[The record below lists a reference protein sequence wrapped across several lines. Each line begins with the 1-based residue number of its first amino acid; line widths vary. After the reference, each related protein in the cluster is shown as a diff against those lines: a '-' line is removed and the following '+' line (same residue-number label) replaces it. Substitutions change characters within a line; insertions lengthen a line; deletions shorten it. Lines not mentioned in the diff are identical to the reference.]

1 MRQLLIPTRFTQ
13 EFKTMVRTG
22 TEESLSVF
30 RVSAVLLR
38 NSNTGCHYQTK
49 KNLLIIYHFIS
60 IQNFFKLIFQ
70 NPSLI
75 ISSHVPLGL
84 QSSQTQMYEDY
95 DLLQYD
101 TV

>member
-1 MRQLLIPTRFTQ
+1 MRQLLIPILFTQ

-22 TEESLSVF
+22 TEEILSVF
-30 RVSAVLLR
+30 RVSTVSLR
-38 NSNTGCHYQTK
+38 NSTNGCHYK
-49 KNLLIIYHFIS
+49 KNLLITYHFIS
-60 IQNFFKLIFQ
+60 IQNSFFKVIFQ

-84 QSSQTQMYEDY
+84 QSSQTKMYEDY
-95 DLLQYD
+95 DLLRYD

>member
-49 KNLLIIYHFIS
+49 KKLTNNLPFYFNSELFQTYIS
-60 IQNFFKLIFQ
+60 K
-70 NPSLI
+70 
-75 ISSHVPLGL
+75 
-84 QSSQTQMYEDY
+84 SQFNNILPRT
-95 DLLQYD
+95 
-101 TV
+101 TRSPK